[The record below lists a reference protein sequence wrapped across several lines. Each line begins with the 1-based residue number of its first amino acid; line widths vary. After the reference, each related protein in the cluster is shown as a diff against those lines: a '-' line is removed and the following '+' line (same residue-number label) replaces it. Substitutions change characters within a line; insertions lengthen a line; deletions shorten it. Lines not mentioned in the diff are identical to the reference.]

1 MMNLNS
7 WEIEYKEVYF
17 YFISTN
23 NNLIM
28 SIIKKLKSGVLLLNS
43 KI

>member
-7 WEIEYKEVYF
+7 WQIEYKDVYF
-17 YFISTN
+17 HFISTN